1 MDSVTSNVVANTKL
15 YLPTLVTLHA
25 VFPTVDIYPA
35 WSERKNTGDCG
46 CGISADPATES
57 LMQRALALQKE
68 YRFR

>member
-1 MDSVTSNVVANTKL
+1 VRISLSGL
-15 YLPTLVTLHA
+15 
-25 VFPTVDIYPA
+25 
-35 WSERKNTGDCG
+35 ERTERNTGDCG